1 MLDWISLTPSVVVAA
16 AVLVVPGATLVAA
29 LGLRGFGIIAA
40 GVPVSVTTISGA
52 AIVAPWIGLE
62 WGLLP
67 VALVWLVGLLVAG
80 GLGWALRR
88 NRDAAARRTP
98 APAPFWPHVGAL
110 VLGTVIM
117 TYLIAQSVKSPENFS
132 MRFDNAFHTSAIRW
146 AVETGDASSLSIS
159 SFSNFDGEASLYPA
173 AWHGFAALIAE
184 VTGVSVPAAIN
195 AVNIAAASLGWVA
208 GTIFL
213 ATVAVGRHRPVPW
226 TAALIACGFQ
236 AFPLLLLNW
245 GTLYPNFF
253 GVTLLP
259 ALLALT
265 VLVLRVRGTHA
276 EGSIVVALL
285 IAIAALPGALLAHP
299 NAVMAWGL
307 ATLAMVL
314 VRLGEWVTSRRS
326 QRGQTLLIAIV
337 TGLVLVAGFAAV
349 WNRLRPSLDV
359 APWKAYQGPVGA
371 VREWLTVSPLG
382 SSIPWVVTVFMLVGV
397 GVLVWRR
404 QLAFVAVWAVFGVL
418 FIISTGV
425 PNGALREYVVGVFY
439 QDNPRLAALT
449 AVGALVPT
457 VVGAIAVGGGVV
469 MLVRRY
475 LPGRRL
481 AAPIAIGVFAVGC
494 ALLTF
499 QQTIGQ
505 AMAWTTSAYVP
516 TQRSQ
521 LIDREELRM
530 IERLPELVPD
540 DALIL
545 GEPGSGTPFIYAL
558 TGIRTAPAYM
568 FYEASEEELEI
579 FHSIE
584 HADRPENRDRLC
596 AAADELADASAL
608 YIADFNGAGYRNTLV
623 AGLRRPD
630 PQTTE
635 LVATEGSVQL
645 YRVTVCDDL

>member
-1 MLDWISLTPSVVVAA
+1 MLDWIALTPSVVVAA
-16 AVLVVPGATLVAA
+16 ALLVIPGATLVAA
-29 LGLRGFGIIAA
+29 LGLRGFGVVAA

-52 AIVAPWIGLE
+52 AIVAPWIGLD

-67 VALVWLVGLLVAG
+67 VAIVWTGALLLAA
-80 GLGWALRR
+80 GLGWVLRR
-88 NRDAAARRTP
+88 NRDTASRRTP
-98 APAPFWPHVGAL
+98 SPAAFWPSAGAL
-110 VLGTVIM
+110 VLGTLVM

-146 AVETGDASSLSIS
+146 AVETGNASSLSIS
-159 SFSNFDGEASLYPA
+159 SFSSFDGASSLYPA
-173 AWHGFAALIAE
+173 AWHGFVALVAD

-195 AVNIAAASLGWVA
+195 AANIAAAALGWVA

-213 ATVAVGRHRPVPW
+213 ALVAIGRRRAVPW
-226 TAALIACGFQ
+226 TAALVACGFQ

-265 VLVLRVRGTHA
+265 VLVLRVRGTHR

-285 IAIAALPGALLAHP
+285 VAIAALPGALLAHP

-307 ATLAMVL
+307 AALAMVF
-314 VRLGEWVTSRRS
+314 VRLGEWVASRSS
-326 QRGQTLLIAIV
+326 QRGQALLIALA
-337 TGLVLVAGFAAV
+337 TGLVLIAAFAAV

-404 QLAFVAVWAVFGVL
+404 RFAFVAVWLVFGLL
-418 FIISTGV
+418 FIISTGA
-425 PNGALREYVVGVFY
+425 PDGALREYAVGVFY

-457 VVGAIAVGGGVV
+457 AVGAMTVGRGVV
-469 MLVRRY
+469 VLVRRY

-481 AAPIAIGVFAVGC
+481 AAPVAVGIF
-494 ALLTF
+494 ALACVAVTF

-521 LIDREELRM
+521 LIDTEELRM
-530 IERLPELVPD
+530 IDRLPDLVPE

-545 GEPGSGTPFIYAL
+545 GEPGGGTPFIYAL

-568 FYEASEEELEI
+568 FYEASDEELEI
-579 FHSIE
+579 FHTIE
-584 HADRPENRDRLC
+584 HADRPENRERLC

-608 YIADFNGAGYRNTLV
+608 YIADFNGSGYRNTQV

-630 PQTTE
+630 PRTTE